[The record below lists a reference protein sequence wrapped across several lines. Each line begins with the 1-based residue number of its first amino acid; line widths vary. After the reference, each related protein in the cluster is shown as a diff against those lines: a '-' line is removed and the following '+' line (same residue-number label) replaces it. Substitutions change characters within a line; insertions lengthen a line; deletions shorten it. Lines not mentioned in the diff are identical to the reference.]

1 MVLHTGTQST
11 RLVHNIHQKPC
22 LQSRARWGPCPLP
35 PQPFR
40 PPQICSRT
48 IFLHFLHACP
58 ALGAHWQYQPRTT
71 APSKPS
77 APWGGQEPPTT
88 AQLPPVP
95 QGPPSSCPV
104 AEPQEAELGSVV
116 FFAKMF
122 LKYSSF
128 GWFGFGGMEW
138 DPPGVTEET
147 LRETAAL

>member
-11 RLVHNIHQKPC
+11 RLVHNIHPASKAGPGGGPALSPPSPSGHPKFVPAPFFSTFC
-22 LQSRARWGPCPLP
+22 MPARPWGLTGNISPAPQPLP
-35 PQPFR
+35 SPQHPGEGR
-40 PPQICSRT
+40 S
-48 IFLHFLHACP
+48 
-58 ALGAHWQYQPRTT
+58 
-71 APSKPS
+71 
-77 APWGGQEPPTT
+77 PPTT

-104 AEPQEAELGSVV
+104 AEPREAELGSVV